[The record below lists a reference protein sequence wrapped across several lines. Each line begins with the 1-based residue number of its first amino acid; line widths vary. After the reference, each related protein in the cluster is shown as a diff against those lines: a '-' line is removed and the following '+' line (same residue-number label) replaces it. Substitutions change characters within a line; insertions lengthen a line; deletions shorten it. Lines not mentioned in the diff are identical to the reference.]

1 MSRTNSGALQ
11 GAVGAAALAL
21 LLALSLSGPAAA
33 GPFEDALA
41 AYATG
46 DYATAVSLWRPLAE
60 QGDADAQYNLALMYD
75 NGGGV
80 PQDDAEAVRWFRM
93 AAGQGNVR
101 AQNNLGVM
109 YAKGEG
115 VPQDYIQAYMWWNLS
130 ASRQTG
136 PELRAD
142 TAKDRD
148 LLADLMTPE
157 QLAEA
162 QRLAGEWRPTE

>member
-1 MSRTNSGALQ
+1 
-11 GAVGAAALAL
+11 
-21 LLALSLSGPAAA
+21 
-33 GPFEDALA
+33 LA

-130 ASRQTG
+130 ASRQTD

-142 TAKDRD
+142 TAKSRD
-148 LLADLMTPE
+148 LVAAIMTLE
-157 QLAEA
+157 QIAEA
-162 QRLAGEWRPTE
+162 QRLASEWRPRLQ